1 MRGKCSTVAARAM
14 RVSVGSGCRRICA
27 MLLPA
32 LEMLQGAGVGGGAVS
47 GAVQGVG
54 LLSTRRAVRGWM
66 LGCNVLGNGTSA
78 D

>member
-1 MRGKCSTVAARAM
+1 
-14 RVSVGSGCRRICA
+14 

-54 LLSTRRAVRGWM
+54 LLSACGAGLDAWVQRAGQRHERGLSDASGRAGGRR
-66 LGCNVLGNGTSA
+66 
-78 D
+78 